1 MRVLLISANTEQIN
15 MPVLPLG
22 LACVAAAVRDAGHDG
37 KMLNLMMQ
45 EDTRKAIK
53 KAILGF
59 DPELIGISVRNID
72 AASSSARA
80 ISGLFIMSHA
90 FAMS

>member
-22 LACVAAAVRDAGHDG
+22 LACVAAAIDNQGHTL

-45 EDTRKAIK
+45 TDMHNEQK
-53 KAILGF
+53 
-59 DPELIGISVRNID
+59 V
-72 AASSSARA
+72 SSGRCSPNFRETEK
-80 ISGLFIMSHA
+80 I
-90 FAMS
+90 